1 MTATDRPKLRP
12 LLCATP
18 EDASGM
24 HFILHDGLRLS
35 RTFLRV
41 SALELEWLQLFDG
54 CKTLRDVQTEA
65 MRPLG
70 GQLLPLQLFADL
82 AGRLDAADFLD
93 GQRFREKAFGP
104 VRQATH
110 QESYGQSAE
119 AIRHHLD
126 RLFDHPDGA
135 GVPGA
140 PRPDERIRAV
150 LAPHIDYGRG
160 GLSYTFAFRELYER
174 TPASLFV
181 IIGTSH
187 FSRHRFTLTR
197 KHFETPLGIVPTDQG
212 YIDRLVRHF
221 GDGLFDDEL
230 MAHLPEHSIEL
241 EVVFLQYLYAGQRAI
256 RIVPLVVGSFHDC
269 IALNQQP
276 QSRPDISR
284 MVEALRAAE
293 AETDEP
299 ICYVISG
306 DLAHIGPDFGDR
318 GRLQSPQLAHSRNQD
333 LALVA
338 RAEKADAA
346 GYFDLV
352 GAERDGRRICGLPP
366 TWTVLAAA
374 QPRCGRMLHYDQY
387 VHPAG
392 KQSVS
397 FASVVFER

>member
-18 EDASGM
+18 EDAGGM
-24 HFILHDGLRLS
+24 HFILHCGLRLS
-35 RTFLRV
+35 RSFLRV
-41 SALELEWLQLFDG
+41 SALELEWLRLFDG
-54 CKTLRDVQTEA
+54 RNTLREVQAEA

-70 GQLLPLQLFADL
+70 GQLLPLQMFADL
-82 AGRLDAADFLD
+82 AGRLDAAGFLD
-93 GQRFREKAFGP
+93 GHHFREKAFGT

-110 QESYGQSAE
+110 AESYGHTADV
-119 AIRHHLD
+119 IRANLD
-126 RLFDHPDGA
+126 GLFRHPNGA
-135 GVPGA
+135 GVPA
-140 PRPDERIRAV
+140 EPRPDDRLRAV

-160 GLSYTFAFRELYER
+160 GLSYTFAFKELYER

-187 FSRHRFTLTR
+187 YSRHRFTVTR
-197 KHFETPLGIVPTDQG
+197 KHFETPLGLAPTDQA
-212 YIDRLVRHF
+212 YVDRLAKHY

-241 EVVFLQYLYAGQRAI
+241 EVVFLQYLYAGKRAI

-269 IALNQQP
+269 IYTQQQP
-276 QSRPDISR
+276 AARPDISR
-284 MVEALRAAE
+284 MVDALRAVE

-318 GRLQSPQLAHSRNQD
+318 GRLQQPQLDHSRNQD
-333 LALVA
+333 LALLA
-338 RAEKADAA
+338 QTEKADAA

-352 GAERDGRRICGLPP
+352 AGERDGRRICGLPP
-366 TWTVLAAA
+366 TWTMLAAT
-374 QPRCGRMLHYDQY
+374 QPSGGRVLHYDQY
-387 VHPAG
+387 VHPVG